1 MTAAVLLYFHWGS
14 ANLVPAV
21 AMKGGRMNS
30 VRVATVN
37 EVRAARVKSRFKVVT
52 SRSLFKPNPQGILL
66 TMATARAVP

>member
-1 MTAAVLLYFHWGS
+1 
-14 ANLVPAV
+14 
-21 AMKGGRMNS
+21 MNS

-37 EVRAARVKSRFKVVT
+37 EVRAARVKSMFKVVT